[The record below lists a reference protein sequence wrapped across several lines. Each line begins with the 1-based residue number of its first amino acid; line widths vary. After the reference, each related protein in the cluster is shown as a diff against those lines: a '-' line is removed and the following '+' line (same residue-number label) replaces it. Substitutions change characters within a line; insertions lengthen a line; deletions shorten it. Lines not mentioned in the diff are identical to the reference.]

1 MPTGNI
7 YRPGE
12 IVPVS
17 GIYNVV
23 DVFGTYA
30 GRQSTE
36 ERGHRFPP
44 VRHGTTEWGYR
55 LHQKTV
61 HLGR

>member
-1 MPTGNI
+1 VTI

-12 IVPVS
+12 RVPVS

-23 DVFGTYA
+23 TVTGAYA
-30 GRQSTE
+30 GRQDTCE
-36 ERGHRFPP
+36 QGDTFPP
-44 VRHGTTEWGYR
+44 TRRVGEYGYL

-61 HLGR
+61 HVS